1 VTSMRI
7 VLDADGVFLRER
19 PYWRTA
25 LATAL
30 SLIGGE
36 NADADTF
43 QRLDAELFDH
53 RAVQRIVKAVGINSN
68 WHLCGALIG
77 SLLEPP
83 NRQGVLDALGRS
95 DVTDAA
101 DQWVA
106 ALAGYVDHLR
116 EQCDGSGSPVEY
128 LCRQPMF
135 APVIPRFQ
143 SIFHGLDSRFDI
155 RPKYQTLGEPTAL
168 RDTFDRLRGAG
179 ATLAICT
186 GRYRR
191 EVAEPLLEFGLME
204 EPIRERLI
212 TQDEVEQAEAA
223 TGLPALGKPHW
234 FPLAAAVRGFEAAIA
249 ALRSDQPL
257 NDLFDECVV
266 FVGDGTADFRSA
278 VNCSERGGNVEFVL
292 VRSGALSE
300 QSVHEILEAP
310 ITLGVIERFESL
322 PDLLKEAAA

>member
-1 VTSMRI
+1 MRI

-25 LATAL
+25 LAAAL

-36 NADADTF
+36 NTDADTF
-43 QRLDAELFDH
+43 RRLDAELFDR

-68 WHLCGALIG
+68 WHLCGVLIG
-77 SLLEPP
+77 SLREESS
-83 NRQGVLDALGRS
+83 RRGIIEALARS
-95 DVTDAA
+95 QIGSAA
-101 DQWVA
+101 DRWVA
-106 ALAGYVDHLR
+106 ALTGYVDHLR
-116 EQCDGSGSPVEY
+116 DQCDGSGSPVEY

-143 SIFHGLDSRFDI
+143 DIFHGLDRRFDI

-168 RDTFDRLRGAG
+168 RDTFDRLRRAG
-179 ATLAICT
+179 ATLAVCT

-234 FPLAAAVRGFEAAIA
+234 FPLAAAVCGFDTAIA
-249 ALRSDQPL
+249 ALRDDRPL
-257 NDLFDECVV
+257 NGLLDECVV
-266 FVGDGTADFRSA
+266 FAGDGTADFRSA
-278 VNCSERGGNVEFVL
+278 VNYSERGGNVEFVL

-300 QSVHEILEAP
+300 QSVNEILEAP